1 MHRGG
6 DALTVTVGA
15 GRVGRRRPMEEAI
28 LRVVVEVVEMVE
40 LTVAEVEAATL
51 PLPPLVLSCVGG
63 SRPTEVVELPML
75 AERAVAKM
83 EAETR

>member
-28 LRVVVEVVEMVE
+28 LRVVVEVVKMVE
-40 LTVAEVEAATL
+40 LTAAAVEVEAL
-51 PLPPLVLSCVGG
+51 RLPPSVLSVL
-63 SRPTEVVELPML
+63 SVSVNTDRW
-75 AERAVAKM
+75 KKQ
-83 EAETR
+83 

>member
-28 LRVVVEVVEMVE
+28 LTLVAEVAEVVEVAE
-40 LTVAEVEAATL
+40 VAEVDNVDDVVVDDE
-51 PLPPLVLSCVGG
+51 VNVDEVGMG
-63 SRPTEVVELPML
+63 
-75 AERAVAKM
+75 
-83 EAETR
+83 

>member
-40 LTVAEVEAATL
+40 LTAADVRRWRRFDCL
-51 PLPPLVLSCVGG
+51 RRCCQCQ
-63 SRPTEVVELPML
+63 
-75 AERAVAKM
+75 
-83 EAETR
+83 

>member
-28 LRVVVEVVEMVE
+28 LT
-40 LTVAEVEAATL
+40 LVAEVAEAVEVTVAAVEVETL
-51 PLPPLVLSCVGG
+51 RLPPS
-63 SRPTEVVELPML
+63 VVSVSVNTD
-75 AERAVAKM
+75 RCKKQC
-83 EAETR
+83 